1 MEACK
6 VLQFGATTNLISA
19 AKELKAVIP
28 GKIPVVWLLRIVQES
43 IHPPENVGAMLHT
56 LAQLRFCF
64 AGSRR
69 IVAELAVASLFSS
82 NKALVDQPSASD
94 VNVRMVFRTS
104 EKERVDLSVC
114 VPWVAENELQ
124 DFRGNRICPHMRSI
138 LATSS
143 K

>member
-1 MEACK
+1 MEAGK
-6 VLQFGATTNLISA
+6 VLQFGAATNLLSV

-28 GKIPVVWLLRIVQES
+28 GQIPMVWLLRIFQES

-56 LAQLRFCF
+56 LAQLRLCF

-69 IVAELAVASLFSS
+69 IVAEFAVASLFSS

-104 EKERVDLSVC
+104 EKEQVDLAIR
-114 VPWVAENELQ
+114 VPWVAKKELQ
-124 DFRGNRICPHMRSI
+124 DFRCDRICPHV
-138 LATSS
+138 
-143 K
+143 